1 MKFLSDLIS
10 LKNFLMIVYM
20 RGSKFF
26 LGRRRGQQEDNVGE
40 GVGEALFPIIWITM
54 LSYKFYNFQ
63 NLDGGFRPHLPF
75 RPAHG
80 HHHAYSCNRT
90 KQ

>member
-26 LGRRRGQQEDNVGE
+26 LGRRRGQQEDNVCQWRWG
-40 GVGEALFPIIWITM
+40 GGGRGFI
-54 LSYKFYNFQ
+54 SY
-63 NLDGGFRPHLPF
+63 NLDYNVIL
-75 RPAHG
+75 
-80 HHHAYSCNRT
+80 
-90 KQ
+90 QIL